1 MMMADL
7 PSCKYHSSI
16 EKYRY
21 IQQNQCLKD
30 DVNLVGKTV
39 TETTTVESYSN
50 KHQLSGVE

>member
-50 KHQLSGVE
+50 KHPLSGVE